1 MEEIRLTV
9 ENINAFLQKKI
20 EAGNKPETIAE
31 YRRILLALRKWLL
44 PDTTLHKETLQQW
57 KEYMQEEKILAVR
70 TINRRLTVIN
80 QFLNFAGE
88 RNWQV
93 SCIRLEEVEKSVLS
107 RGEYIR
113 LLQAARQMNKEQIYF
128 IMKTI
133 CVLGVSL
140 REFPQVTVGFI
151 KKGRGEITTGENVR
165 KIVVPS
171 GLQKELLA
179 YCARNGIHQGP
190 IFVAQRGGDLHRV
203 AVNAAMKQLCHA
215 AGVVPE
221 KATPSCLRGL
231 YERTQQELQE
241 NISMLLLQYYE
252 KLLEADDVMAAWE
265 GRDL

>member
-57 KEYMQEEKILAVR
+57 KEYMQEEKVLAVR

-151 KKGRGEITTGENVR
+151 K
-165 KIVVPS
+165 
-171 GLQKELLA
+171 
-179 YCARNGIHQGP
+179 
-190 IFVAQRGGDLHRV
+190 RV
-203 AVNAAMKQLCHA
+203 
-215 AGVVPE
+215 E
-221 KATPSCLRGL
+221 
-231 YERTQQELQE
+231 
-241 NISMLLLQYYE
+241 E
-252 KLLEADDVMAAWE
+252 KLRRGKMSERLWYHQVCKKNCWHIVRVMGFVRVPFLLRKEAENCIA
-265 GRDL
+265 LQSIPP

>member
-151 KKGRGEITTGENVR
+151 KKGRGEITTGWYHQVCKKNCWHIVRVMGFVRVPFLLRKEAENC
-165 KIVVPS
+165 IA
-171 GLQKELLA
+171 LQS
-179 YCARNGIHQGP
+179 IP
-190 IFVAQRGGDLHRV
+190 
-203 AVNAAMKQLCHA
+203 
-215 AGVVPE
+215 P
-221 KATPSCLRGL
+221 
-231 YERTQQELQE
+231 
-241 NISMLLLQYYE
+241 
-252 KLLEADDVMAAWE
+252 
-265 GRDL
+265 

>member
-57 KEYMQEEKILAVR
+57 KEYMQEEKVLAVR
-70 TINRRLTVIN
+70 TINCRLTVIN

-151 KKGRGEITTGENVR
+151 KKGRGEITTGEMSERLWYHQVCKKNCWHIVHVMGFVR
-165 KIVVPS
+165 VQFLLRKEAENCIA
-171 GLQKELLA
+171 LQS
-179 YCARNGIHQGP
+179 IP
-190 IFVAQRGGDLHRV
+190 
-203 AVNAAMKQLCHA
+203 
-215 AGVVPE
+215 P
-221 KATPSCLRGL
+221 
-231 YERTQQELQE
+231 
-241 NISMLLLQYYE
+241 
-252 KLLEADDVMAAWE
+252 
-265 GRDL
+265 